1 MSYAKTQVEIDEDL
15 LINIAKITDG
25 QYFRATD
32 NQKLQDIYREI
43 NKLEKSDIEELKY
56 YNYDE
61 KYRIF
66 ILSALLLLSIEL
78 VLKYSL
84 FRSFI

>member
-1 MSYAKTQVEIDEDL
+1 MALSPVGVDNRGNLSYAKTQVEIDEDL

-43 NKLEKSDIEELKY
+43 NKLE
-56 YNYDE
+56 N
-61 KYRIF
+61 
-66 ILSALLLLSIEL
+66 
-78 VLKYSL
+78 
-84 FRSFI
+84 